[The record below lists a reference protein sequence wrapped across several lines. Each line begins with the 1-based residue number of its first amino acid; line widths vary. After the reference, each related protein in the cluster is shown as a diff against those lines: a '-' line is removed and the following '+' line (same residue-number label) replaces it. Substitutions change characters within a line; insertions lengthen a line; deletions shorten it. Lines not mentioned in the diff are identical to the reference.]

1 MVGFIKIAALL
12 CTLALWAPLAQ
23 AQQAESASEPQSLF
37 ELLEMVKGGLEV
49 ERVENIRRTESYER
63 AKEDPPRLLEDG
75 ALLFVPAAT
84 RVEGFEE
91 PHQWLIPWAP
101 SM

>member
-37 ELLEMVKGGLEV
+37 ELL
-49 ERVENIRRTESYER
+49 
-63 AKEDPPRLLEDG
+63 
-75 ALLFVPAAT
+75 
-84 RVEGFEE
+84 
-91 PHQWLIPWAP
+91 
-101 SM
+101 